1 MTAKNKII
9 LDEKK
14 IERALARIAHEIL
27 EHNTDVQSI
36 AIVGILTRGA
46 HLARRIARLIER
58 LEGVT
63 VPVGLMDISL
73 YRDDVHQKLDQPVI
87 QRTDILFPVKDKN
100 IILIDDVLFTGRTI
114 RAALNHIVDFGRP
127 STIQLAVLVDRGH
140 RELPIK
146 ADYVGINIP
155 TSRSDQ
161 VVLEVKEKEGVD
173 QVYVVPGDNSPA
185 KAGGDI
191 AETAGSESKKTPGKK
206 SPAKKTAR
214 KGGKA

>member
-1 MTAKNKII
+1 LAAENKII

-14 IERALARIAHEIL
+14 IGRALARISHEIL
-27 EHNTDVQSI
+27 EHNTDVGSI
-36 AIVGILTRGA
+36 AVVGILTRGA
-46 HLARRIARLIER
+46 FLAKRIAAIIEK
-58 LEGVT
+58 LEGVP

-73 YRDDVHQKLDQPVI
+73 YRDDVHSKLDQPII

-155 TSRSDQ
+155 TSRADQ
-161 VVLEVKEKEGVD
+161 VVLEVVEKEGVD
-173 QVYVVPGDNSPA
+173 RVYIVPG
-185 KAGGDI
+185 
-191 AETAGSESKKTPGKK
+191 ETGTGSQKKKTP
-206 SPAKKTAR
+206 AKVSAKTAR
-214 KGGKA
+214 KGGKK